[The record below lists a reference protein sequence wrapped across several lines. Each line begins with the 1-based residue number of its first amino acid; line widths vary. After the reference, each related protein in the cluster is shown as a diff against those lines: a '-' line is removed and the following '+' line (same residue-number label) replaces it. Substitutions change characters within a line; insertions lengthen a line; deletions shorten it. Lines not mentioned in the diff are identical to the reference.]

1 MATVSI
7 FLLGDMG
14 ESSLKLDREG
24 VESVLT
30 GCKAQRGLAQTR
42 ARVIV
47 REIMSFIQIRKF
59 DECAGIFLFCP
70 PAIPSRAMV
79 FDLDG
84 CQSLDTVELYP

>member
-1 MATVSI
+1 MDLPDLRVDIIII
-7 FLLGDMG
+7 FFGYNIVFSG
-14 ESSLKLDREG
+14 YAR
-24 VESVLT
+24 VIV
-30 GCKAQRGLAQTR
+30 
-42 ARVIV
+42 RVIV

-70 PAIPSRAMV
+70 PAVPSRAMV